1 MIVVGV
7 DPDSEAHGVAVYADG
22 ELTALASMTLMDIQ
36 AWIKSRDE
44 DDHPVM
50 FSIENVLAQSF
61 VYARNSQQTKSAQA
75 KVGVGI
81 GRCQQA
87 QQELMRMLDHYQVP
101 YVLHKPSGMN
111 WAKDR
116 ARFERTTG
124 WHGKSN
130 EDTRSGAYWGWL
142 AVQGMMK

>member
-7 DPDSEAHGVAVYADG
+7 DPDSVRHGLAIFSDGHLVALESRNLVEIRKWLDG
-22 ELTALASMTLMDIQ
+22 CDKEI
-36 AWIKSRDE
+36 
-44 DDHPVM
+44 M
-50 FSIENVLAQSF
+50 FSIENVLANNF
-61 VYARNSQQTKSAQA
+61 VYSRNVQASKASTA
-75 KVGVGI
+75 KVAIGI

-87 QQELMRMLDHYQVP
+87 QEELMRELDDRQIP

-111 WAKDR
+111 WAKDK

-130 EDTRSGAYWGWL
+130 EDTRSAAYFGWL
-142 AVQGMMK
+142 EVKGGMK

>member
-1 MIVVGV
+1 MIVVGI
-7 DPDSEAHGVAVYADG
+7 DPDSSAHGVAVYADG
-22 ELTALASMTLMDIQ
+22 ELSALSSMTLMQIHDALVQ
-36 AWIKSRDE
+36 G
-44 DDHPVM
+44 VTQGVL

-61 VYARNSQQTKSAQA
+61 VYARNNQQSKAAQA

-87 QQELMRMLDHYQVP
+87 QQELMRMLDHYGTP

-124 WHGKSN
+124 WSGRSN
-130 EDTRSGAYWGWL
+130 EDQRSAAYWGWL
-142 AVQGMMK
+142 AVRGMLK

>member
-1 MIVVGV
+1 MIVVGI
-7 DPDSEAHGVAVYADG
+7 DPDSSAHGVAVYADG
-22 ELTALASMTLMDIQ
+22 ELSALSSMTLMQIHDALVQ
-36 AWIKSRDE
+36 G
-44 DDHPVM
+44 VTQGVL

-61 VYARNSQQTKSAQA
+61 VYARNNQQSKAAQS

-87 QQELMRMLDHYQVP
+87 QQELMRMLDHYGTP
-101 YVLHKPSGMN
+101 YVLHKPSGMS

-124 WHGKSN
+124 WSGRSN
-130 EDTRSGAYWGWL
+130 EDQRSAAYWGWL
-142 AVQGMMK
+142 TVRGMLK